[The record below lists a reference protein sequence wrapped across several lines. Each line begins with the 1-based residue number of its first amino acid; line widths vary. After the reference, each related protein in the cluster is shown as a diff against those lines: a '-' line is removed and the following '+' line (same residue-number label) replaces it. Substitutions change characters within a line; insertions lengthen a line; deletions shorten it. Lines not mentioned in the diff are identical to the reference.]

1 MILLKDVGS
10 EFAKIYQRF
19 FSPTIVLG
27 KMNGCILF
35 VAVISAAANP
45 AAAEVIA
52 VGFKFKCPMSGCTTE
67 LQAET
72 KEELMT
78 QGMAHAKTH
87 GMAALSPDMMAKVQ
101 AAIKQT

>member
-1 MILLKDVGS
+1 MRGICWCAHTEPHRVTGSISDV
-10 EFAKIYQRF
+10 RTR
-19 FSPTIVLG
+19 TIHPP
-27 KMNGCILF
+27 LF
-35 VAVISAAANP
+35 AVIISAWTHP
-45 AAAEVIA
+45 RSVEVIV
-52 VGFKFKCPMSGCTTE
+52 VGFKLKCPMSGCSTE

-72 KEELMT
+72 KEELMA

>member
-1 MILLKDVGS
+1 MNSFVRLAMIMMVASPINEGLCL
-10 EFAKIYQRF
+10 FA
-19 FSPTIVLG
+19 
-27 KMNGCILF
+27 
-35 VAVISAAANP
+35 AVISAWADSKGI
-45 AAAEVIA
+45 EVIV
-52 VGFKFKCPMSGCTTE
+52 VGFKLKCPMSGCSTE

-87 GMAALSPDMMAKVQ
+87 GMAAMSPDMMAKVQ